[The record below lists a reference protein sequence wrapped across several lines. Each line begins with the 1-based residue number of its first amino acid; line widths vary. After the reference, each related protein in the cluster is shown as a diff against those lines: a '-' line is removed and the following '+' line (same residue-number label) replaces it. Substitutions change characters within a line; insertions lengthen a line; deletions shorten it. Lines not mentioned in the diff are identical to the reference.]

1 MTRLAQVLGVL
12 CLATDLGTGR
22 QLDHGLRTCLLAMN
36 IGHDLGLADAEL
48 VDLYYLAMLRMLG
61 CTVDASRGA
70 EMMGDE
76 VAVGGAMDTLD
87 LERQK
92 GPVEIARRGLR
103 GAVSSPGTAKPL
115 PARRATARVARWA
128 AAAV

>member
-1 MTRLAQVLGVL
+1 M
-12 CLATDLGTGR
+12 
-22 QLDHGLRTCLLAMN
+22 AMDV
-36 IGHDLGLADAEL
+36 GHDLGLGESVL

-92 GPVEIARRGLR
+92 GPVERSRRGLR

-115 PARRATARVARWA
+115 PARRATARVARWV